1 MNESFYISFTIFLF
15 IYLRKKKAKLDRVCE
30 ILSILLFFINIYD
43 IQYDNSIILSDIDLR

>member
-1 MNESFYISFTIFLF
+1 MK
-15 IYLRKKKAKLDRVCE
+15 KKKAKLDRVCE